1 MADKQ
6 EILTIEQALEGLPA
20 DFGFFAE
27 RFRTTIQP
35 KLLEREHDRVAAVKK
50 QRLFSVIGVAL
61 GVAILLGFGL
71 LVKSDTG
78 EPDGWIFGGF
88 IGVFAAIGM
97 IAWGGMA
104 LGKLGK
110 ETKLML
116 IEPVSSEFGM
126 GFEVAPGQPQ
136 DIYTFRSLGLVP
148 GWDRSKYEDRLTG
161 DRNDTPFEFFEA
173 HLEEKR
179 TTTDSKG
186 RTRTTWVTVFRGQC
200 LIVKFHK
207 QFSGV
212 TKVYRD
218 MGMLNWLA
226 KLGQGKGQKVKLE
239 DPVFEKAFEV
249 YSTDQIEARYILT
262 PDFMERLLG
271 LERTFKGKQVRCAFA
286 GGEMF
291 LCCEGKNLLE
301 AGSMFRKMDDLGRV
315 QEMLQDFAAIFLLID
330 AMSSRLTPDALRGP
344 NG

>member
-6 EILTIEQALEGLPA
+6 EILTIGQAMEGLPK
-20 DFGFFAE
+20 DFGFFGD
-27 RFRTTIQP
+27 RFSNSIQP
-35 KLLEREHDRVAAVKK
+35 QLAARETDRVKAVAK
-50 QRLFSVIGVAL
+50 QRNFTIIGVLIGIA
-61 GVAILLGFGL
+61 ATAGL
-71 LVKSDTG
+71 AFTI
-78 EPDGWIFGGF
+78 EDGIIFGGF
-88 IGVFAAIGM
+88 LGVAAVIGM
-97 IAWGGMA
+97 FAWGSMDINRLA
-104 LGKLGK
+104 K

-126 GFEVAPGQPQ
+126 GYQLAPAQPQ
-136 DIYTFRSLGLVP
+136 EIYTFRSLGLIP

-161 DRNDTPFEFFEA
+161 ARNETPFEFFEA

-200 LIVKFHK
+200 LIVKFMK
-207 QFSGV
+207 EFKGV

-218 MGMLNWLA
+218 MGMLNFFA
-226 KLGQGKGQKVKLE
+226 KLGQLGKGEKVKLE

-249 YSTDQIEARYILT
+249 FSTDQIEARFILT

-301 AGSMFRKMDDLGRV
+301 AGSMNRKMDDLDRV
-315 QEMLQDFAAIFLLID
+315 REMLQDFAAIFLLID
-330 AMSSRLTPDALRGP
+330 AMSQRLTPDALRGP
-344 NG
+344 NA

>member
-1 MADKQ
+1 MAEKQ
-6 EILTIEQALEGLPA
+6 EILTIGEAMDGLPP
-20 DFGFFAE
+20 DFQFFAE
-27 RFRTTIQP
+27 RFRTSVQP
-35 KLLEREHDRVAAVKK
+35 GLLAREVDREAAVKR
-50 QRLFSVIGVAL
+50 QRNFAIIGV
-61 GVAILLGFGL
+61 LLGLAIG
-71 LVKSDTG
+71 V
-78 EPDGWIFGGF
+78 GGF
-88 IGVFAAIGM
+88 FLGEDIGM
-97 IAWGGMA
+97 FGIFIGIFTAGGMWAWGSMA
-104 LGKLGK
+104 LTKLAK

-116 IEPVSSEFGM
+116 IQPVSQEFGM
-126 GFEVAPGQPQ
+126 GYQLAPPMPQ
-136 DIYTFRSLGLVP
+136 DINTFRSLGLVP
-148 GWDRSKYEDRLTG
+148 GWDRSKYEDQLTG
-161 DRNDTPFEFFEA
+161 SRNETPFEFFEA

-200 LIVKFHK
+200 LVVKFHK
-207 QFSGV
+207 QFNGV

-218 MGMLNWLA
+218 MGMLNWFA
-226 KLGQGKGQKVKLE
+226 KLGQMGKGEKVKLE

-249 YSTDQIEARYILT
+249 FSTDQIEARFILT

-301 AGSMFRKMDDLGRV
+301 AGSMHRKMDDLGRV
-315 QEMLQDFAAIFLLID
+315 REMLQDFAAIFLLID
-330 AMSSRLTPDALRGP
+330 AMSQRLTPDALRGP

>member
-6 EILTIEQALEGLPA
+6 EIQTIGEAMEGLPP
-20 DFGFFAE
+20 DFQFFAE
-27 RFRTTIQP
+27 RFRTTVQP
-35 KLLEREHDRVAAVKK
+35 GLVAREGDRVAAVRR
-50 QRLFSVIGVAL
+50 QRNFTIVGLLLAL
-61 GVAILLGFGL
+61 AIFFGGGL
-71 LVKSDTG
+71 LVG
-78 EPDGWIFGGF
+78 EDGWIFGGF
-88 IGVFAAIGM
+88 IGVAVGIGLA
-97 IAWGGMA
+97 AWGSQA
-104 LGKLGK
+104 IEKLK
-110 ETKLML
+110 TQTKLML
-116 IEPVSSEFGM
+116 IEPVSAEFGM
-126 GFEVAPGQPQ
+126 GYQLAPSQPQ
-136 DIYTFRSLGLVP
+136 DIHTFRSLGLVP

-161 DRNDTPFEFFEA
+161 NRNDTPFEFFEA

-200 LIVKFHK
+200 MVVKFHK
-207 QFSGV
+207 QFNGV

-218 MGMLNWLA
+218 MGMMNWLG
-226 KLGQGKGQKVKLE
+226 KLGQGKAQKVKLE

-249 YSTDQIEARYILT
+249 YSTDQIEARFILT

-271 LERTFKGKQVRCAFA
+271 LERTFKGKQVRCAFS

-301 AGSMFRKMDDLGRV
+301 AGSMHRKMDDLGRV
-315 QEMLQDFAAIFLLID
+315 REMLEDFAAIFLLID
-330 AMSSRLTPDALRGP
+330 AMSQRLTPDALRGP